1 LGFVRLLDC
10 VWLLDCMGDTMRV
23 RRHHAIEVA
32 RYYQRLENI
41 ERRRKEAEEA
51 KKNKKGF
58 FRRLLS
64 VK

>member
-1 LGFVRLLDC
+1 MGFVWMLDC
-10 VWLLDCMGDTMRV
+10 VWLLDYMGDTMRM
-23 RRHHAIEVA
+23 RRQHAVEVA

-58 FRRLLS
+58 FRRLIS